1 MIPLH
6 SMMSMEGLANA
17 LPALMR
23 TFGVV
28 VLLLS
33 FALGFVKGFRRVSWG
48 GLTWAVA
55 GGTFV
60 VLSKAFPK
68 DHKINFI
75 VILLLAM
82 AVIVATC
89 ALFGVLG
96 HYLRPK
102 MRWVKDDVNG
112 DTSLAEFGLEFEPE
126 YLDYDGEHEYAP
138 YGKRLHKTGFGPPC
152 FFFRLLGGLTCA
164 INSGI
169 ILWIA
174 YSLFILTI
182 NATELIHGPLG
193 SLLQGEWPTILLALA
208 KQCTFEFIA
217 IGIIMLVA
225 IKGYKNGMVASIRS
239 LFVSFGGV
247 VAFIISFYLP
257 FSGFSGATSGFFK
270 ILGKLVSR
278 CMNMFASVEFF
289 GGVLGRLA
297 AGVCIFCVAILLLWL
312 INIALKKV
320 CNAIESTAPTRI
332 LDSVV
337 AFGLYLIIGALLCT
351 GIWFG
356 FAAADY
362 FGVFKVTEALSEGAY
377 LTDGLI
383 RFAQVVL
390 DGLLAPYTF

>member
-6 SMMSMEGLANA
+6 SMMSANA
-17 LPALMR
+17 LPALMK

-60 VLSKAFPK
+60 LIGRALPP
-68 DHKINFI
+68 DNKINFI

-89 ALFGVLG
+89 ALFGTLG

-152 FFFRLLGGLTCA
+152 FFFRVLGGLTCV
-164 INSGI
+164 INSAI
-169 ILWIA
+169 VLWLA

-182 NATELIHGPLG
+182 NATDLAQG
-193 SLLQGEWPTILLALA
+193 SLGVLIQGKWPELLLEFA
-208 KQCTFEFIA
+208 KQCTFEIIA
-217 IGIIMLVA
+217 IGIMMVVA
-225 IKGYKNGMVASIRS
+225 MKGYKKGMIASIHA
-239 LFVSFGGV
+239 LVVSFGGV
-247 VAFIISFYLP
+247 LAFGISFYLP
-257 FSGFSGATSGFFK
+257 FSAQSSATSGFFK
-270 ILGKLVSR
+270 PLGTLVTRCTNVFVNFEKVSR
-278 CMNMFASVEFF
+278 FS
-289 GGVLGRLA
+289 GVLGRLT
-297 AGVCIFCVAILLLWL
+297 AGVCLFCLALLILWL
-312 INIALKKV
+312 IDLVFKK
-320 CNAIESTAPTRI
+320 CSKIIHSTAPTRV
-332 LDSVV
+332 LDSCV
-337 AFGLYLIIGALLCT
+337 AFILYLIIGALICT
-351 GIWFG
+351 AILFVL
-356 FAAADY
+356 ATADY
-362 FGVFKVTEALSEGAY
+362 FGIFYVSKALSEGAH

-383 RFAQVVL
+383 DFVQVML
-390 DGLLAPYTF
+390 DGLMAPYMF